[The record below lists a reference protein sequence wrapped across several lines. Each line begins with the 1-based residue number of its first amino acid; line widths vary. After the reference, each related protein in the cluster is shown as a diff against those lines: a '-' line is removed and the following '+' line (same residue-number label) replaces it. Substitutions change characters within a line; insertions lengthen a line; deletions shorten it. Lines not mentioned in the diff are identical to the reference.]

1 MAVFP
6 CYCFFLLISALIFR
20 RQASGGLALDQK
32 TDSSLSSVKMIIGI
46 RSQQMRGENSANHR
60 SAAAKPQQNGRW
72 INPFPLAAGFV
83 FLLALGLGPAAA
95 RPQDEVLSG
104 AFRCAAI
111 GELRT
116 WLDCFYGA
124 AQPERLS
131 LGLPPAPAAQARLVA
146 APPAGT
152 APGQDMELRDD
163 VLRSAMECNRTVT
176 GRDWLTCFYA
186 AAEPVRTRLG
196 LASSASTA
204 TAHRAAAPASDFGLK
219 PKAVKQPDSVAARMA
234 DYQFDRNHLF
244 TVTLDNGQVW
254 QQIAG
259 DDRLADWDKPA
270 ATYTVM
276 ISHGVF
282 GSYNFRVSKSG
293 SLYKVRRIR

>member
-1 MAVFP
+1 
-6 CYCFFLLISALIFR
+6 
-20 RQASGGLALDQK
+20 
-32 TDSSLSSVKMIIGI
+32 
-46 RSQQMRGENSANHR
+46 MRGENSAGHR
-60 SAAAKPQQNGRW
+60 GAAAEPQQSGRK
-72 INPFPLAAGFV
+72 INHFPFVAGLV
-83 FLLALGLGPAAA
+83 FLLALGIGPAAA

-104 AFRCAAI
+104 ALRCAAI

-116 WLDCFYGA
+116 WLDCYYGA

-131 LGLPPAPAAQARLVA
+131 LGMPPVPATQARLVA

-163 VLRSAMECNRTVT
+163 VVRSALECNRTAM
-176 GRDWLTCFYA
+176 GRGWLTCFYA

-196 LASSASTA
+196 LSSSARTA
-204 TAHRAAAPASDFGLK
+204 LPRPAGASDFGLRPK
-219 PKAVKQPDSVAARMA
+219 PVKQADSVAARMA
-234 DYQFDRNHLF
+234 DYEFDRNHLF

-270 ATYTVM
+270 ASYTVA
-276 ISHGVF
+276 ISHGMF
-282 GSYNFRVSKSG
+282 GSYNFRVLKSG
-293 SLYKVRRIR
+293 VLYKVRRVR

>member
-1 MAVFP
+1 
-6 CYCFFLLISALIFR
+6 
-20 RQASGGLALDQK
+20 
-32 TDSSLSSVKMIIGI
+32 MIVGI
-46 RSQQMRGENSANHR
+46 RSQQMRGENSADR
-60 SAAAKPQQNGRW
+60 PSAAAGPQRSGRW
-72 INPFPLAAGFV
+72 INPFPVAAGFV
-83 FLLALGLGPAAA
+83 FLLALGIGPAAA

-131 LGLPPAPAAQARLVA
+131 LGMPPVPAAQARLVA

-152 APGQDMELRDD
+152 APGQDMELREN
-163 VLRSAMECNRTVT
+163 VLRSAMECNRTTT

-186 AAEPVRTRLG
+186 AAEPVRTKLG
-196 LASSASTA
+196 LSPSARTA
-204 TAHRAAAPASDFGLK
+204 APRPAAAPASDFGLK
-219 PKAVKQPDSVAARMA
+219 PKPVKQPDSVAARMA
-234 DYQFDRNHLF
+234 DYRFDRNHLF

>member
-1 MAVFP
+1 MTV
-6 CYCFFLLISALIFR
+6 
-20 RQASGGLALDQK
+20 
-32 TDSSLSSVKMIIGI
+32 GI
-46 RSQQMRGENSANHR
+46 RSQQMREDDSAGHGG
-60 SAAAKPQQNGRW
+60 AVAGPQQSERG
-72 INPFPLAAGFV
+72 INHVPFVAGLV
-83 FLLALGLGPAAA
+83 FLLALGSGPAAA

-116 WLDCFYGA
+116 WLDCYYGA
-124 AQPERLS
+124 AQPERLA
-131 LGLPPAPAAQARLVA
+131 LGMPPVSAAQARLVA
-146 APPAGT
+146 MPPAGT

-163 VLRSAMECNRTVT
+163 VVRSALECNRTAT

-196 LASSASTA
+196 LSSSA
-204 TAHRAAAPASDFGLK
+204 RIAAPRPAPPPASEFGLNPK
-219 PKAVKQPDSVAARMA
+219 PVKQPASVTAHMA

-259 DDRLADWDKPA
+259 DDRVADWDKPA
-270 ATYTVM
+270 ATYAVA
-276 ISHGVF
+276 IGHGMF
-282 GSYNFRVSKSG
+282 GSYNFRVLKSG
-293 SLYKVRRIR
+293 GLYKVRRVR